1 MANNIQLSVTFL
13 CDEARLQE
21 ILEFIQCDYA
31 GEDSEYGIGTIDF
44 NKIVP
49 MPQSLD
55 IESGSKTNE
64 GIRLYLTAINGLID
78 YYDDAE
84 KLSASEFLK
93 LMENESLQDYLEQE
107 RLLERLPL
115 TPAHVEDLRSRWSL
129 DDLLTYGK
137 TCVENICNYG
147 VPTWR
152 QWCYENWGTKWNGYD
167 FCYTPGSHTISF
179 TTANGTPDPV
189 FERLSALY
197 EDVEIILNWGGYW
210 AGGCGE
216 VRFKN
221 VECILDEIYDYCDI
235 SIDVPEILEYPNNY
249 FNLMFVPEQFGII
262 RTDFPAV
269 AAYVL
274 QEAIDLAPSKGG
286 AEALLND
293 KASFDQAV
301 SIAIESANRYY
312 EEALREQMEYL
323 AKCLKEQGQLTPKES
338 YSVSNDIALEESGAS
353 QQRNRYGIPATS
365 PVPKS

>member
-49 MPQSLD
+49 MPKSLD
-55 IESGSKTNE
+55 IESGSKTQE
-64 GIRLYLTAINGLID
+64 GIRLYLTAINYLID

-93 LMENESLQDYLEQE
+93 LMENESFQDYLEQE
-107 RLLERLPL
+107 RLLEILPL
-115 TPAHVEDLRSRWSL
+115 TPAQIDDLRSRGSL
-129 DDLLTYGK
+129 DELLSYGK
-137 TCVENICNYG
+137 ICVENICNYG
-147 VPTWR
+147 VPTWS
-152 QWCYENWGTKWNGYD
+152 QWCCENWGTKWNGYD

-197 EDVEIILNWGGYW
+197 EDVEIILSWGGYW

-221 VECILDEIYDYCDI
+221 GECILDEIYDYYDI
-235 SIDVPEILEYPNNY
+235 SIDVPEILGHEHNHYGLY
-249 FNLMFVPEQFGII
+249 FVPEDFGVS
-262 RTDFPAV
+262 RNDFPAV
-269 AAYVL
+269 AVCAL
-274 QEAIDLAPSKGG
+274 QDAIETAPSKIG
-286 AEALLND
+286 AETLMND
-293 KASFDQAV
+293 KAAFEQAV
-301 SIAIESANRYY
+301 SIAIESAARYR
-312 EEALREQMEYL
+312 EKALREEMEYL
-323 AKCLKEQGQLTPKES
+323 EKCRAEQE
-338 YSVSNDIALEESGAS
+338 
-353 QQRNRYGIPATS
+353 
-365 PVPKS
+365 